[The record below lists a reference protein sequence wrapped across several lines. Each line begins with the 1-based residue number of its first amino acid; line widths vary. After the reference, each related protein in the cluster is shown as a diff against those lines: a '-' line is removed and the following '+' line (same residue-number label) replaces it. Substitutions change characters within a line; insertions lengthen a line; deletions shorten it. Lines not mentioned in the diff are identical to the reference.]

1 MIGCSFRTL
10 KHYNFDERPC
20 ARFSNYQNLEY
31 NCFCTHL
38 VLAKFMINRRFRVQD
53 DFNWDGYMYRR
64 DSTATTEIGFFEIP
78 EDSNEADHDL
88 LDHKKVYTL
97 NKWCGFGTSF
107 NHNSEIAEARKNL
120 DEISNIFIFDQ
131 VEDLQW

>member
-1 MIGCSFRTL
+1 
-10 KHYNFDERPC
+10 
-20 ARFSNYQNLEY
+20 
-31 NCFCTHL
+31 
-38 VLAKFMINRRFRVQD
+38 MINRRFRVLE
-53 DFNWDGYMYRR
+53 DFNWDGDMYRR

-107 NHNSEIAEARKNL
+107 NHNSEIAETRK
-120 DEISNIFIFDQ
+120 ISMKFPTYSFLIKLRIFSGETKI
-131 VEDLQW
+131 